1 MFATRRALFVLAALI
16 GAALIGGAGPAGQ
29 ARTLGQAGYA
39 ILLGQA
45 RALVARGKAGQ
56 AAALLR
62 GITVV
67 ATAAGPVAPDNR
79 AILADLA
86 ARPPQLGTALIRLDA
101 LLARL
106 NARQGAGGGPHDDPH
121 ALARIVG
128 QPPFVGAAPA
138 SSPWDALSQ
147 MVGNWLGRLLRAAG
161 LGGVPE
167 PLTRA
172 LTALLVLVAAVIV
185 AVVVVG
191 ASRGLLGSL
200 TPSPSMIAAA
210 QPGEALRDPAV
221 AVVRARA
228 AAAGG
233 DYREGVR
240 YLFLAMLL
248 ELDARDV
255 LRFDPSAATR
265 DLVRQARRSERG
277 VGDLLDGAA
286 RLFERTW
293 YGHVATHETDYAAM
307 EALATR
313 IAAAQERPAQR
324 EVVG

>member
-29 ARTLGQAGYA
+29 ARALGQVGYA
-39 ILLGQA
+39 SLLGQA

-62 GITVV
+62 GVTVV

-128 QPPFVGAAPA
+128 QPPFVGAPA
-138 SSPWDALSQ
+138 SSPWDALGQ

-172 LTALLVLVAAVIV
+172 LTALLVLVAAVVV

-221 AVVRARA
+221 AVARAQA

-286 RLFERTW
+286 QLFERTW

>member
-1 MFATRRALFVLAALI
+1 MFATRCALFVLAALI

-29 ARTLGQAGYA
+29 ARALGQAGYA
-39 ILLGQA
+39 SLLGQA

-62 GITVV
+62 GATVV
-67 ATAAGPVAPDNR
+67 VTAAGPVAPDNR

-106 NARQGAGGGPHDDPH
+106 NARQGAGGGPHDDPQ

-128 QPPFVGAAPA
+128 QPPFVGAPA

-191 ASRGLLGSL
+191 SSRGLLGSL
-200 TPSPSMIAAA
+200 TPSPSTIAAA

-221 AVVRARA
+221 AVARARA